1 MKKTMMMLLSVLTCL
16 LMLTACGAAEPP
28 AASRD
33 YTTLHEQSELRWYL
47 SQNYGKDAVSKY
59 CFYDLND
66 HGETAF
72 TIAQRYLDGQE
83 PQLLMLVFDMGID
96 DWFCY
101 GNDLYVSRESEQY
114 REIPDVGIIFRL
126 KLVPVSSSDIQYS
139 YGELYPIDVYAT
151 YNKDGLLERIY
162 VPYGETLESGTAG
175 IYEYDRNGAVSTY
188 AGVGW
193 GIGFEDAFSSE
204 FKENPEYLLT
214 YSYGDNG
221 FLKEAFDN
229 AVGSGNMRD
238 RYDFSYSAIG
248 RTSVKRYDPE
258 TGETEET
265 LETKRDA
272 DGRLVSAQSYS
283 VREDYEKNF
292 TFSYQ
297 PDGLCVY
304 RWE

>member
-1 MKKTMMMLLSVLTCL
+1 M
-16 LMLTACGAAEPP
+16 
-28 AASRD
+28 
-33 YTTLHEQSELRWYL
+33 
-47 SQNYGKDAVSKY
+47 
-59 CFYDLND
+59 F
-66 HGETAF
+66 
-72 TIAQRYLDGQE
+72 
-83 PQLLMLVFDMGID
+83 
-96 DWFCY
+96 
-101 GNDLYVSRESEQY
+101 
-114 REIPDVGIIFRL
+114 
-126 KLVPVSSSDIQYS
+126 
-139 YGELYPIDVYAT
+139 AT

-188 AGVGW
+188 AGADW

-221 FLKEAFDN
+221 FLKEAFDGD
-229 AVGSGNMRD
+229 VHGGYTRD

-248 RTSVKRYDPE
+248 RTSVKRYSPE

-265 LETKRDA
+265 LEMKRDA
-272 DGRLVSAQSYS
+272 DGRLVSARSYS

-292 TFSYQ
+292 TFFYQ